1 MTRTTRYAEAH
12 HMSAQLKPVPPTA
25 FEEPATVGVTAL
37 RSAPRLPHLAWA
49 TARRGKVGIAI
60 ALVALVAGGV
70 TVNRLSHQKTAA
82 APAPTQTITVA
93 NIAAAPMGRSLVV
106 NGSLAAWDELPI
118 GAETGGL
125 AIIEV
130 AVEEGDHVIKGQLL
144 ARLDD
149 SVLKAQL
156 AQADAAVAQAEAGVL
171 KAEAMAGTAGSD
183 VRRAQALSKNGYISG
198 QIAEQRATTL
208 TTSQADVNYAKQ
220 TLATA
225 RAMRDERAAQLA
237 QTEIRAP
244 TDGIIS
250 KRDATLGNVVSV
262 GQQLYRMIRDGKV
275 ELRAEVPE
283 VDMPG
288 LSAGQSATVV
298 IGDNGSRGA
307 AGAQRFEGKIRL
319 VGATVD
325 PQTRIGIIYIA
336 LPSDPALKPGMF
348 VHGEIRTGTS
358 DNVVQVPEEAL
369 VYKDAKPA
377 VFVIGA
383 DNRAKIRMVET
394 GDRATGRVE
403 ILSGVA
409 AGDRVAVAGAGYLK
423 DGDLVRIEAPL
434 PRTDGLPSPDAPA
447 HGVGP

>member
-1 MTRTTRYAEAH
+1 
-12 HMSAQLKPVPPTA
+12 MSAQLKPVPPTA
-25 FEEPATVGVTAL
+25 FEEPATTATTAL
-37 RSAPRLPHLAWA
+37 RSTTRLPSFSWG
-49 TARRGKVGIAI
+49 TTRRGKIGIAI
-60 ALVALVAGGV
+60 ALVALVAAGA
-70 TVNRLSHQKTAA
+70 TVNRLAHKNTAI
-82 APAPTQTITVA
+82 APAPAQTITVV

-130 AVEEGDHVIKGQLL
+130 AVEEGDRVTKGQLL

-156 AQADAAVAQAEAGVL
+156 AQAEAAVAQAEAGVL
-171 KAEAMAGTAGSD
+171 KAQAMAGTAGSD
-183 VRRAQALSKNGYISG
+183 VRRAQQLSKNGYISG

-208 TTSQADVNYAKQ
+208 TTAQADVNYAKQ
-220 TLATA
+220 ALATA
-225 RAMRDERAAQLA
+225 KAMRDERAAQLA

-262 GQQLYRMIRDGKV
+262 GQQLYRMIREGKV

-288 LSAGQSATVV
+288 LAAGQPTTVV
-298 IGDNGSRGA
+298 IGDNGARGA

-325 PQTRIGIIYIA
+325 PQTRIGIVYIA

-348 VHGEIRTGTS
+348 VHGAIQTGTS
-358 DNVVQVPEEAL
+358 DKVVQVPEEAL

-383 DNRAKIRMVET
+383 DNKAKIHMVET
-394 GDRATGRVE
+394 GDRANGRVE
-403 ILSGVA
+403 ILSGIA
-409 AGDRVAVAGAGYLK
+409 TGDRVAVAGAGYLK

-434 PRTDGLPSPDAPA
+434 PKSEGLPSPDAPA
-447 HGVGP
+447 HGAEP